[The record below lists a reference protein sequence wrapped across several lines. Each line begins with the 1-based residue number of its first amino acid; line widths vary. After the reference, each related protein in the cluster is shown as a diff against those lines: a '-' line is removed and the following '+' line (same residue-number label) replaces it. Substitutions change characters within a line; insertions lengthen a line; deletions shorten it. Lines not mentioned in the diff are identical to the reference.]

1 MNSLGM
7 TWRLIAGQLRAHRGY
22 FAWTASLL
30 AILVAVLTF
39 MGVAG
44 ATQATLSQRG
54 MAVLGQDADRYGNV
68 VVSPVAIEAR
78 QPTVTPQRLRELID
92 STTSASAL
100 ASVLLST
107 KPVTEFDPDDWGA
120 EVWAISK
127 YGGGDN
133 ASLISQGRLPQTTGE
148 IALSADVAREL
159 GAELGSDVVLYS
171 QSTGDD
177 GFAMDVPHTF
187 QLVGISASR
196 QLPGYDSYY
205 APGAL
210 LSWDEVDS
218 GGAFTQ
224 ELQAPGQEGLEGA
237 HLVLWWTGGAPLLD
251 PYLEFEYT
259 EWRGDFQ
266 LPQSTA
272 IWFVVAMVL
281 VIAMI
286 IMSFAVGR
294 SQAAA
299 RTRWIATV
307 RTMGATRGYVAA
319 ATVLET
325 VVIAAIAAV
334 VGMSLGVVA
343 AQAQLSVARASVEAP
358 FGPSTVTAHWLIF
371 PVVTLVALVVAL
383 LIAAVPAFWASRITP
398 VAALKPVN
406 DVTETELSRRVSP
419 HWLWLPLVLG
429 MGSMVVG
436 STFRAAGIDLFVFL
450 GAIIAGLTTA
460 ALAIEANRWA
470 IPRVGR
476 LLARSHEPSRMTA
489 GDALR
494 IRTKQAVAP
503 ALLTTAAVAT
513 LTMMVTVSALDPH
526 GMVRVF
532 GYGYSAGYGDY
543 TNNLSEALRYWW
555 STLVAPTTVLAVTL
569 AALAI
574 QLVAA
579 SMFVAHR
586 TATSREGATRRAL
599 GLTGGQLTR
608 AHWWQQWAPQVTG
621 ALVGLVVGLAV
632 GESWRLLNVLH
643 GAEGYDS
650 IPMALRALAL
660 AAALGAV
667 AIMLLAGA
675 VTAWAVAAAGSRST
689 PLGQALRAH

>member
-1 MNSLGM
+1 M

-54 MAVLGQDADRYGNV
+54 MAVLGQDADRYANLL
-68 VVSPVAIEAR
+68 
-78 QPTVTPQRLRELID
+78 VTPAPVEGLRHSVSQQRLRELVD
-92 STTSASAL
+92 STPAASAL
-100 ASVLLST
+100 ASVLLAT
-107 KPVTEFDPDDWGA
+107 KPIADLDVYDWEA

-127 YGGGDN
+127 YGGADHN
-133 ASLISQGRLPQTTGE
+133 SLISKGRLPQEQGE
-148 IALSADVAREL
+148 VALSADVARAL
-159 GAELGSDVVLYS
+159 GAGVGSEVTLYG
-171 QSTGDD
+171 QSTGAD
-177 GFAMDVPHTF
+177 GFAMDVPHSFTV
-187 QLVGISASR
+187 VGISASR
-196 QLPGYDSYY
+196 ELPGYDSYF

-210 LSWDEVDS
+210 LSWDEVES
-218 GGAFTQ
+218 GGAFTDEARQ
-224 ELQAPGQEGLEGA
+224 VGFEDTDVSRIDLR
-237 HLVLWWTGGAPLLD
+237 WSGGSALID
-251 PYLEFEYT
+251 PYLEFEYA

-272 IWFVVAMVL
+272 IWFVVAVVL

-299 RTRWIATV
+299 RTQWIATV
-307 RTMGATRGYVAA
+307 RTMGATRGYIAA

-334 VGMSLGVVA
+334 VGISLGVVA

-419 HWLWLPLVLG
+419 HWLWIPLVLG
-429 MGSMVVG
+429 VGSMILG
-436 STFRAAGIDLFVFL
+436 STLRTAGIDLFVFL
-450 GAIIAGLTTA
+450 GAIVAGLTTA
-460 ALAIEANRWA
+460 ALMIEANRWA
-470 IPRVGR
+470 IPHVGR
-476 LLARSHEPSRMTA
+476 QLARSRKPSRMTA

-494 IRTKQAVAP
+494 VRPKQAVAP

-532 GYGYSAGYGDY
+532 GYGYTAGYGDY
-543 TNNLSEALRYWW
+543 TNNLSEALSYWW
-555 STLVAPTTVLAVTL
+555 SALVAPTTVLAVIL

-586 TATSREGATRRAL
+586 TATAREGATRRAL
-599 GLTGGQLTR
+599 GLTARHLTR

-621 ALVGLVVGLAV
+621 ALVGLVVGLAG
-632 GESWRLLNVLH
+632 GEAWRLLNVIH

-650 IPMALRALAL
+650 IPGALRALAL
-660 AAALGAV
+660 VAALGAV
-667 AIMLLAGA
+667 AIMLLTGA
-675 VTAWAVAAAGSRST
+675 LTSWLVARTGSRAT